1 MKRVMDDAFSL
12 VSVDHVALLGEPDM
26 LPFFLLSMYV
36 TQLAWSYRDVAYNDL
51 LFSFLRDE

>member
-1 MKRVMDDAFSL
+1 
-12 VSVDHVALLGEPDM
+12 M
-26 LPFFLLSMYV
+26 LPFFLLSIYV